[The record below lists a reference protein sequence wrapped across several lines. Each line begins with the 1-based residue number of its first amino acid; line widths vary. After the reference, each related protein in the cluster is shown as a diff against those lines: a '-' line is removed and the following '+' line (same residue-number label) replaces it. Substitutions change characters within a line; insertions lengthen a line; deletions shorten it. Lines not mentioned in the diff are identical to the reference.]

1 MFGLGKERGL
11 RAILLSLLRAAL
23 AWFVRRTASK
33 GHLEVERKFS
43 LTLAEAESLPIR
55 LRELGLKP
63 TESITMTDTF
73 IPARKKGEMVRI
85 RDEMTSG
92 AARSLVTLKS
102 WVYLPDG
109 NKERLE
115 SEALLSPLFRT
126 LSIIVGRYASA
137 KELLS
142 FSKERAL
149 FEGTVGARHMVA
161 SIDRVSGLGQYSGHF
176 LEVESIVPL
185 GEDPTAARN
194 EIFKFVETLFGKPRE
209 DVQRSYMEMLELS
222 RQR

>member
-1 MFGLGKERGL
+1 MGKGRGL
-11 RAILLSLLRAAL
+11 RALMLALLRTVL
-23 AWFVRRTASK
+23 GWIVRRSAAK

-43 LTLAEAESLPIR
+43 LALSEVENLPIR

-63 TESITMTDTF
+63 AGSVTMTDTF

-92 AARSLVTLKS
+92 TARSLVTLKS

-115 SEALLSPLFRT
+115 SEAVISPLFRT
-126 LSIIVGRYASA
+126 LAIVMARYASA

-161 SIDRVSGLGQYSGHF
+161 SLDRVSGLGQFSGHF
-176 LEVESIVPL
+176 LEVETIVPM
-185 GEDPTAARN
+185 GEDPTDARK

-209 DVQRSYMEMLELS
+209 DVQRSYMEMLEIS